1 LKAKK
6 EKRLGSWACGRWR
19 IEFEIGGSK
28 VRKAGFRIQNTGV
41 KIDAACF
48 LRTTVVFS
56 IQIYHMDG

>member
-48 LRTTVVFS
+48 LRTTMVFS
-56 IQIYHMDG
+56 TQIYNMDG